1 MDVALTNNA
10 NAIIRLDETTI
21 DLSSQKNLKR
31 THKRVVTVLNKKG
44 TYHLDLRVYYDNKIN
59 IKDLGAV
66 VYNASGKEVQKY
78 KSSDF
83 KDIAAVNSFSLY
95 EDSRIKY
102 LDYSPT
108 QYPFTIEFHYETIT
122 PNTAWVPFWRPLK
135 GYNISTEKSTYDIVY
150 DVSMGLN
157 KKEKNFSGHQIMDR
171 STEGRLSLTAENLE
185 AINPEVLS
193 PDFENFAP
201 MLMVAPKHFY
211 YEGYTGKADDW
222 ESLGQWVHDNLLAN
236 RTDLPEETKQK
247 ARNLVEGIDDPIEKA
262 RIIYSYVQDNTR
274 YISVQ
279 VGIGGIQPIAASE
292 VDRVKYG
299 DCKGLTNYTKALLE
313 VVGVRSDYTEV
324 YAKSSGQKS
333 IDKDFPSLL
342 GQVNHVIL
350 NIPLENKES
359 IWLECTSQTMPFG
372 FLGDF
377 TDNRDVLSITPEG
390 GRIIRTP
397 KYYAK
402 GNSQSTTAEFDILT
416 DKSIVAR
423 AKVVSKGLQY
433 DNKFHI
439 AREERREQDKY
450 YKKLWNYIGNLRIGN
465 IKLENDRGNVVF
477 TEAVDFDA
485 ADYATPS
492 GELLLFSPNVL
503 NRNMQVPN
511 RYRNRKL
518 PLRIERGF
526 MDEDQYE
533 INLPEGFAIE
543 FIPEAVSVENK
554 FGKYTVNTERISDT
568 KLRYTRMLTVSEGLY
583 PKEDYNVYRDF
594 IKEVSNND
602 QAKIVLI
609 KNQ

>member
-1 MDVALTNNA
+1 
-10 NAIIRLDETTI
+10 
-21 DLSSQKNLKR
+21 
-31 THKRVVTVLNKKG
+31 
-44 TYHLDLRVYYDNKIN
+44 
-59 IKDLGAV
+59 
-66 VYNASGKEVQKY
+66 
-78 KSSDF
+78 
-83 KDIAAVNSFSLY
+83 
-95 EDSRIKY
+95 
-102 LDYSPT
+102 
-108 QYPFTIEFHYETIT
+108 
-122 PNTAWVPFWRPLK
+122 
-135 GYNISTEKSTYDIVY
+135 
-150 DVSMGLN
+150 
-157 KKEKNFSGHQIMDR
+157 
-171 STEGRLSLTAENLE
+171 
-185 AINPEVLS
+185 
-193 PDFENFAP
+193 
-201 MLMVAPKHFY
+201 
-211 YEGYTGKADDW
+211 
-222 ESLGQWVHDNLLAN
+222 
-236 RTDLPEETKQK
+236 
-247 ARNLVEGIDDPIEKA
+247 
-262 RIIYSYVQDNTR
+262 TR

-292 VDRVKYG
+292 IDRVKYG
-299 DCKGLTNYTKALLE
+299 ACKGLTNYTKALLE

-324 YAKSSGQKS
+324 HAKSSGQKS

-402 GNSQSTTAEFDILT
+402 GNSQSTTAEFDILS

-543 FIPEAVSVENK
+543 FIPEAVS
-554 FGKYTVNTERISDT
+554 
-568 KLRYTRMLTVSEGLY
+568 
-583 PKEDYNVYRDF
+583 
-594 IKEVSNND
+594 
-602 QAKIVLI
+602 
-609 KNQ
+609 